1 MAPEVFP
8 FRERLNRVMA
18 AGLHSRHVSEHEERP
33 PDKRLLAIVGRWQTS
48 GYVIGEPD
56 LPVVGVDNYE
66 ALPGGYFVVHYVDV
80 IVGDRHVQAI
90 EIIGE
95 LDTSSGGYLARSF
108 DSDGNTELM
117 LLTIDDNGVFHF
129 TGGPDIAPAAQPT
142 DAPIDRV
149 RSTLTIAQDGQSM
162 AALWERSDDG
172 ASWQTWMD
180 ISFTRAT

>member
-1 MAPEVFP
+1 
-8 FRERLNRVMA
+8 
-18 AGLHSRHVSEHEERP
+18 VSEDEARA
-33 PDKRLLAIVGRWQTS
+33 PDKRLEAIVGRWQTS

-66 ALPGGYFVVHYVDV
+66 VLPGGFFVVHYVDV

-95 LDTSSGGYLARSF
+95 PDTESDGFLARSF

-117 LLTIDDNGVFHF
+117 LVMIDDDGVFHF
-129 TGGPDIAPAAQPT
+129 TGGPEVAPAAQPPDVPT
-142 DAPIDRV
+142 ARV

-162 AALWERSDDG
+162 TALWELSDDG
-172 ASWQTWMD
+172 TNWQPWMD
-180 ISFTRAT
+180 ISFTRTP

>member
-8 FRERLNRVMA
+8 FREGLNRVMA
-18 AGLHSRHVSEHEERP
+18 AGLHSRHVSEQEERP
-33 PDKRLLAIVGRWQTS
+33 PDKRLHAIVGRWQTS

-95 LDTSSGGYLARSF
+95 LDTSSGGFLARSF

-142 DAPIDRV
+142 DTPIDRV

-162 AALWERSDDG
+162 TALWERSDDG

>member
-1 MAPEVFP
+1 
-8 FRERLNRVMA
+8 
-18 AGLHSRHVSEHEERP
+18 VSEAETRI
-33 PDKRLLAIVGRWQTS
+33 PDKRLQAIVGRWQTS

-95 LDTSSGGYLARSF
+95 QDTGSDGFLARSF

-117 LLTIDDNGVFHF
+117 LLTIDDEGVFHF
-129 TGGPDIAPAAQPT
+129 TGGPDIAPAAQLTDIPT
-142 DAPIDRV
+142 ARV
-149 RSTLTIAQDGQSM
+149 RSTLTIAQEGQSM
-162 AALWERSDDG
+162 TALWERSDDG
-172 ASWQTWMD
+172 IRWEPWMD
-180 ISFTRAT
+180 ISFTRTP

>member
-1 MAPEVFP
+1 MSDQEA
-8 FRERLNRVMA
+8 RT
-18 AGLHSRHVSEHEERP
+18 
-33 PDKRLLAIVGRWQTS
+33 PDKRLQAIVGRWQTS

-95 LDTSSGGYLARSF
+95 PDTASGGFLARSF

-117 LLTIDDNGVFHF
+117 LLTIDDDGVFHF
-129 TGGPDIAPAAQPT
+129 TGGPQVAAAAQPT
-142 DAPIDRV
+142 DASTDRV

-162 AALWERSDDG
+162 TAQWERSDDG
-172 ASWQTWMD
+172 TSWQPWMD
-180 ISFTRAT
+180 ISFTRTP